1 MSATALALPVLD
13 RPTRPV
19 RLVRAPRP
27 ARVARPRPCAAPRA
41 ARPLRAPARPL
52 RLTRRG
58 RLTVTCTAATL
69 LTGAVVAVTGALSGA
84 SAGVERTP
92 PPAVV
97 TVLPGQTL
105 SQLAGDWSPEED
117 WRAVAEDIVQ
127 LNALP
132 SMTVQ
137 AGQRL
142 TMPERD

>member
-1 MSATALALPVLD
+1 MSATALALPVLE
-13 RPTRPV
+13 RRV
-19 RLVRAPRP
+19 RP
-27 ARVARPRPCAAPRA
+27 ARRTVATVRPRCAPPAAPPR
-41 ARPLRAPARPL
+41 RPARAL

-58 RLTVTCTAATL
+58 RLVVTCTAATL

-92 PPAVV
+92 APAVAVV

-105 SQLAGDWSPEED
+105 SQIAGGWSPGAD
-117 WRAVAEDIVQ
+117 WREVAGEIVQ

-132 SMTVQ
+132 SMTLQ

-142 TMPERD
+142 TMPERG